1 MQRPEGS
8 GGVGMDWRQLGVDVV
23 QIRDDDLAG
32 Q

>member
-1 MQRPEGS
+1 MQRPE